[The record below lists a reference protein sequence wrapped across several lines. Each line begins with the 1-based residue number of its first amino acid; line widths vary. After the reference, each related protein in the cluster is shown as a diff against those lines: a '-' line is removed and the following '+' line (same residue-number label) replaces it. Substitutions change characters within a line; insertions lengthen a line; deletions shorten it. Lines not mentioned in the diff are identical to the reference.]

1 MYNNICIKKNKYLS
15 NKIATLE
22 NEIRLGNNIEKNE
35 KEIAILMSRLSFQ
48 ELLQLEEYLSN
59 IFDNNENFWYNI

>member
-1 MYNNICIKKNKYLS
+1 MRKNELKNLS
-15 NKIATLE
+15 NKIAALE
-22 NEIRLGNNIEKNE
+22 NEIRLGNDIEKNE

>member
-1 MYNNICIKKNKYLS
+1 MRKNQLKNLS
-15 NKIATLE
+15 NKIAALE

>member
-1 MYNNICIKKNKYLS
+1 MRKNQLKNLS

-59 IFDNNENFWYNI
+59 IFDNNENF